1 MQEHEPD
8 ALRAVSPLRLTE
20 PLTIRRADEIS
31 KALLE
36 ALDATDALTLALPD
50 EGAVDL
56 SFVQIVEAARIEA
69 QRLGKTIALEAPA
82 AGSLHKLLQ
91 DAGFLATPATSTFW
105 LTSGASR

>member
-1 MQEHEPD
+1 MQDHEPG
-8 ALRAVSPLRLTE
+8 APSAVSQLRLSE

-31 KALLE
+31 KTL
-36 ALDATDALTLALPD
+36 LDALTDTDALALALPD

-56 SFVQIVEAARIEA
+56 SFVQIVKAARVEA

-82 AGSLHKLLQ
+82 SGALLNVLQ
-91 DAGFLATPATSTFW
+91 DPGFLAAPSTSTFW